1 MGNIEKTYAKIRKR
15 ADLRRI
21 VLDTV
26 AAASVISVGLVAPNA
41 IGAMV
46 KLGLLPTKRQK
57 DSIRAARNNLVRQGL
72 LRYDNGKLRLTALG
86 ARKLGLLR
94 NAEHTFSKPR
104 KWDKRWRVLIFDI
117 PEKRR
122 GVREKIRRTLSFVG
136 FMRLQDSV
144 WVCPYDCEDFVTLLK
159 ADFKIGKDMLYMI
172 VDVIEYDTPLRRHFG
187 LPCNV

>member
-1 MGNIEKTYAKIRKR
+1 MRKYVR
-15 ADLRRI
+15 RDLRRI

-72 LRYDNGKLRLTALG
+72 LRYDNGKLRLTARRAQVG
-86 ARKLGLLR
+86 
-94 NAEHTFSKPR
+94 TFTQRRTYIFKTTQ
-104 KWDKRWRVLIFDI
+104 WDKRWRVLIFDI

-122 GVREKIRRTLSFVG
+122 GVREKYGARFPSS
-136 FMRLQDSV
+136 DSC
-144 WVCPYDCEDFVTLLK
+144 VC
-159 ADFKIGKDMLYMI
+159 KIACGYVRMI
-172 VDVIEYDTPLRRHFG
+172 VRTSSLS
-187 LPCNV
+187 